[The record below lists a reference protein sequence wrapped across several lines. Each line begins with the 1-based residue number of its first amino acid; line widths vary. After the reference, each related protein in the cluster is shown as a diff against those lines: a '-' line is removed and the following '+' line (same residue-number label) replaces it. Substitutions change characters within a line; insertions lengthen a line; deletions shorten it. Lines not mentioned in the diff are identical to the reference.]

1 MTVSN
6 KLPSTCGSNVWCLA
20 YIYHKFKPNTGK
32 YSSPSA
38 HLGGMKWV
46 GLCSGS
52 DIPGCFQSLGRQV
65 GIHGWKWGDFDS
77 FIDGH
82 GLHPFVCSQAIVLLC
97 VVFFSDC
104 FITTCFLG
112 VPISYLESQPIP
124 LASRIPTFLRYVCFE
139 LYQHRTWKS
148 IWIGCQWLATG
159 TLPATWQWDWEGKV
173 NHEFFV
179 VVSLNGTCW
188 VEVGWK

>member
-1 MTVSN
+1 MGRSLLRFWHSWLFSVSW
-6 KLPSTCGSNVWCLA
+6 LIRW
-20 YIYHKFKPNTGK
+20 
-32 YSSPSA
+32 
-38 HLGGMKWV
+38 
-46 GLCSGS
+46 
-52 DIPGCFQSLGRQV
+52 
-65 GIHGWKWGDFDS
+65 IHGGKWGW
-77 FIDGH
+77 IWR
-82 GLHPFVCSQAIVLLC
+82 LHRLPWIAPFCMFKSNCFVVC
-97 VVFFSDC
+97 VFFSD
-104 FITTCFLG
+104 FFSTTCFLG

-124 LASRIPTFLRYVCFE
+124 LGISAIPTFLRYVCFE

-173 NHEFFV
+173 NHEFFL